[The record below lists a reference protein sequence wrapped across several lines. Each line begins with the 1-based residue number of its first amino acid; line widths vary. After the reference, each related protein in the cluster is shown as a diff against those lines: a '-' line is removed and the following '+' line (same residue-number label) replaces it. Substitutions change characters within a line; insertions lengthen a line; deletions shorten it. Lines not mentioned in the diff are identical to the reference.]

1 MITYT
6 NNDNELCRENE
17 GTERDIEGTGWDLSI
32 PLQLSLVLLGNGS
45 LFPWQLDVGRRDQW
59 QKQFWLLKIKNT
71 LPWKVALTER
81 NNFKCQRSD

>member
-45 LFPWQLDVGRRDQW
+45 LFP
-59 QKQFWLLKIKNT
+59 
-71 LPWKVALTER
+71 
-81 NNFKCQRSD
+81 